1 MAEQERGQG
10 CLGAGGGHR
19 ARAQGGATESEIQ
32 KAVEFKVDGNR
43 CYKEKKFREAIGK
56 YHRALLQLKGVQ
68 GRAGAASPE
77 QSPLDPPRCPLTEEQ
92 LRLVEST
99 EVECY
104 DSLTACLLQSE
115 LVNYERV
122 REYCLKVL
130 EKQRSNFKATYR
142 AGIACYHLGDY
153 ARALLYLQ
161 EAKSR
166 EPADTNVLR
175 YIQLTELKMLRGAQ
189 RAGYQELMA

>member
-1 MAEQERGQG
+1 MHWGSFLRGLLQSQAARPPCCPHPARVVWLSG
-10 CLGAGGGHR
+10 HPADRSMKSNAAGG
-19 ARAQGGATESEIQ
+19 
-32 KAVEFKVDGNR
+32 
-43 CYKEKKFREAIGK
+43 EA
-56 YHRALLQLKGVQ
+56 
-68 GRAGAASPE
+68 
-77 QSPLDPPRCPLTEEQ
+77 
-92 LRLVEST
+92 LRWSVR
-99 EVECY
+99 
-104 DSLTACLLQSE
+104 SLTACLLQSE

-153 ARALLYLQ
+153 ARALRYLQ

-175 YIQLTELKMLRGAQ
+175 YIQLTELKMLRGGQ
-189 RAGYQELMA
+189 RAGYQELIA

>member
-1 MAEQERGQG
+1 MEEPGQG
-10 CLGAGGGHR
+10 CPEAGGGHR
-19 ARAQGGATESEIQ
+19 ARAEEGAAESQIR
-32 KAVEFKVDGNR
+32 KAVEFKAEGNR

-77 QSPLDPPRCPLTEEQ
+77 QSPPDPGRCPLTEEQ

-104 DSLTACLLQSE
+104 DSLTGCWRNKAATSKPRT
-115 LVNYERV
+115 ERA
-122 REYCLKVL
+122 
-130 EKQRSNFKATYR
+130 SPPTTS
-142 AGIACYHLGDY
+142 GDY
-153 ARALLYLQ
+153 ARALLYLK

-175 YIQLTELKMLRGAQ
+175 YIQLTELKILRRGQ
-189 RAGYQELMA
+189 RDGYKELIA